1 MAKEFWT
8 LTEVIEIFEI
18 RRTDLVTLEEEE
30 IVCPRSGETEG
41 EPLYSRDEMEMLRV
55 AKVLM
60 DELDV
65 NLAGVDIILRMRRQM
80 LAMRNQFDAILVDL
94 AEKLRDRS

>member
-18 RRTDLVTLEEEE
+18 QRTVLVTLEEEE
-30 IVCPRSGETEG
+30 IICPRSNEIEK
-41 EPLYSRDEMEMLRV
+41 EPVYSRDEMEMLRV

-65 NLAGVDIILRMRRQM
+65 NLAGVDIILRMRGQM

-94 AEKLRDRS
+94 AEKLRDRT